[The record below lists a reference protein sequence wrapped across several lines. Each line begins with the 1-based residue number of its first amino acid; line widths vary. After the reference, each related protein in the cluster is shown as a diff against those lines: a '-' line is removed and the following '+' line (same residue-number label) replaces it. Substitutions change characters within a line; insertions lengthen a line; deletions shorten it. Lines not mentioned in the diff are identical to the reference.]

1 VHRSRRPAIERAS
14 VLARLI
20 AALVLVAQAAAFEHA
35 AVVPHVTCAEHGEG
49 VHLPVARHVRP
60 LVAGQPATVAAA
72 EASSVHGHDHC
83 GLQHQGR
90 TPLPVPAPAF
100 VPVDDRAPP
109 APGRVRSPESARVL
123 SFAPKTSPPRAA
135 A

>member
-1 VHRSRRPAIERAS
+1 VIERAS
-14 VLARLI
+14 VLARLV
-20 AALVLVAQAAAFEHA
+20 AALALVAQAAAFEHA
-35 AVVPHVTCAEHGEG
+35 AVAPHVTCAEHGEG
-49 VHLPVARHVRP
+49 VHLPTIARQVRP
-60 LVAGQPATVAAA
+60 LAAGQPATVAAA

-90 TPLPVPAPAF
+90 TPLPVPVPAL

-109 APGRVRSPESARVL
+109 VPGRGRSPASARVL
-123 SFAPKTSPPRAA
+123 AFAPKTSPPRAA